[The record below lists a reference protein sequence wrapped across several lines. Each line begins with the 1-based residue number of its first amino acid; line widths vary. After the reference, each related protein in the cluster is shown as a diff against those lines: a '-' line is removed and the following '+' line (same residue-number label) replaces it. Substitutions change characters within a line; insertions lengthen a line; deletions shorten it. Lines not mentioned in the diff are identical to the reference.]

1 MNKKDQKPTFNN
13 NKSSSNQSNIS
24 QVNSQQ
30 KKGIAKD
37 SKLHENKPHDSKSQ
51 DNKPQLDH
59 NWQDDALD
67 ISLGYDEA
75 TLAIRAGYHRTD
87 EGEHS
92 EAIFATSSYVY
103 QNAKDAADH
112 FNGNKKGNV
121 YSRHTNPTV
130 RAFERRLALLEG
142 GERCVATA
150 SGMGAIL
157 AMCLAYLKAGDHLL
171 CAKQLFGSSVAL
183 FDTYFASFGVA
194 VSYVDCFDNNAWQN
208 AIQDNT
214 KILYCESPS
223 NPLAQIADIG
233 FLANLAK
240 SNGALLIVDNCF
252 ATPAIQKPLAL
263 GADIVIH
270 SASKYIDG
278 QGRVLGGALVGSDAL
293 MEKAFGVVR
302 TGGISLSPF
311 NAWVLLK
318 GLETLS
324 LRMRVHCDNAN
335 QVAKFLSNHHQVKA
349 VHFSGL
355 SDHPSHEL
363 AKRQHNGDNAFGAIV
378 GFEVADQQA
387 AWHII
392 DSTKM
397 ISITNNLGD
406 AKTTITHPAT
416 TTHFRMS
423 ETARQEAGVSDGLI
437 RLSVGLESV
446 ADILAD
452 LARGLDTLGD

>member
-1 MNKKDQKPTFNN
+1 MT
-13 NKSSSNQSNIS
+13 
-24 QVNSQQ
+24 
-30 KKGIAKD
+30 
-37 SKLHENKPHDSKSQ
+37 
-51 DNKPQLDH
+51 QLDP
-59 NWQDDALD
+59 NWQSDALD
-67 ISLGYDEA
+67 PSLGFFEQ
-75 TLAIRAGYHRTD
+75 TLAVRGGYHRTD

-103 QNAKDAADH
+103 KSAKDAADH

-157 AMCLAYLKAGDHLL
+157 TMCLAYLKAGDHLL

-183 FDTYFASFGVA
+183 FDTYFKAFGVE
-194 VSYVDCFDNNAWQN
+194 VSYVDCFDNDAWAR
-208 AIQDNT
+208 AIQNNT
-214 KILYCESPS
+214 KVLYCESPS
-223 NPLAQIADIG
+223 NPLAQIADLR
-233 FLANLAK
+233 FLAKLAHD
-240 SNGALLIVDNCF
+240 NGALLIVDNCF
-252 ATPAIQKPLAL
+252 ATPAIQKPLEL
-263 GADIVIH
+263 GADVVIH

-278 QGRVLGGALVGSDAL
+278 QGRVLGGALVGCDDL

-324 LRMRVHCDNAN
+324 LRMKAHCENAN
-335 QVAKFLSNHHQVKA
+335 RVAEFLQNHPKVLK

-355 SDHPSHEL
+355 PTHQSHEI
-363 AKRQHNGDNAFGAIV
+363 AKNQHTALKNVSGGAITGAFGAII
-378 GFEVADQQA
+378 GFEVADQTS
-387 AWHII
+387 AWQVI

-416 TTHFRMS
+416 TTHFRMTP
-423 ETARQEAGVSDGLI
+423 EQRVEAGVNDGLI
-437 RLSVGLESV
+437 RLSVGLENV
-446 ADILAD
+446 DDIIAD
-452 LARGLDTLGD
+452 LARGLNQL